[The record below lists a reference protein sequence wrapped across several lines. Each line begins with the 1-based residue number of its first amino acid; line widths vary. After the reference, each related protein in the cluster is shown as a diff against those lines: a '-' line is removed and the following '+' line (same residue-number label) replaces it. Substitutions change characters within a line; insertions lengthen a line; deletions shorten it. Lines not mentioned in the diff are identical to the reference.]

1 MEQFID
7 FLRYGKRQSYQAY
20 INIFLVFQGHAL
32 HFGTLFLKILLVGQL
47 FRSVIKDYQHRYKM
61 KWLIR

>member
-1 MEQFID
+1 MEQLID

-32 HFGTLFLKILLVGQL
+32 HFGTLFLKILLV
-47 FRSVIKDYQHRYKM
+47 FRSVIKDYQHQYKM

>member
-20 INIFLVFQGHAL
+20 INIFLVFQGHAI
-32 HFGTLFLKILLVGQL
+32 HFGTLFFKILVV